1 MKLIFADQRKRLNG
15 GLGRKICE
23 APPADLRPFQ
33 AESLLSQASRI
44 PPVIASWAEETHEE
58 N

>member
-44 PPVIASWAEETHEE
+44 ASWAEETHEE